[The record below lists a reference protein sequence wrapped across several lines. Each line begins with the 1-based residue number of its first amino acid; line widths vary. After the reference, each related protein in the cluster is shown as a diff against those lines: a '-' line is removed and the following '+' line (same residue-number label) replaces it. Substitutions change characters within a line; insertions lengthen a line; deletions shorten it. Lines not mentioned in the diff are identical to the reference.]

1 MTILLSLYVQ
11 RLGAIITLNV
21 AGIVIF
27 LLGLSLID
35 VAFENLQRAA
45 GQAATTGGS
54 PVLVWAQAAIVIAV
68 ITFLS
73 TRSNA
78 WLKLGSICIGLIAGL
93 GFAFITNSMD
103 QPFTAPDESIF
114 LLQPA
119 PFPLAFDPIIFLLLM
134 PIFLVTI
141 TESIGDLTATSL
153 LSGRSIQGERYWRRL
168 RGGVMAD
175 GFNTM
180 LACLFGTFPNTTFSQ
195 NNGVIKLTGVASRFV
210 GLLLAGMLVLLGS
223 IPLFSALFQ
232 LLPGGVLH
240 GATGLMFAMIT
251 LAGLRILRSQANQ
264 RRTMTMLVAC
274 TLGAMAI
281 TQSARLLGLVGI
293 EMPGYLALLTSFP
306 VASGAL
312 MAMTWEVVDK
322 WGQRNKW
329 GQSKGSE

>member
-1 MTILLSLYVQ
+1 
-11 RLGAIITLNV
+11 
-21 AGIVIF
+21 
-27 LLGLSLID
+27 
-35 VAFENLQRAA
+35 
-45 GQAATTGGS
+45 
-54 PVLVWAQAAIVIAV
+54 
-68 ITFLS
+68 
-73 TRSNA
+73 
-78 WLKLGSICIGLIAGL
+78 
-93 GFAFITNSMD
+93 
-103 QPFTAPDESIF
+103 
-114 LLQPA
+114 
-119 PFPLAFDPIIFLLLM
+119 
-134 PIFLVTI
+134 
-141 TESIGDLTATSL
+141 
-153 LSGRSIQGERYWRRL
+153 
-168 RGGVMAD
+168 
-175 GFNTM
+175 M

-306 VASGAL
+306 LASGAL